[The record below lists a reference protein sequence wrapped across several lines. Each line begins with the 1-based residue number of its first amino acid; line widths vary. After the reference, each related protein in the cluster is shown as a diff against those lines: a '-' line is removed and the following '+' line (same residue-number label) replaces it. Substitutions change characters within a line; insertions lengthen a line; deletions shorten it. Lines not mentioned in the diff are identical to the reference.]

1 MTITVR
7 APRLGE
13 GVEELTVGRLLA
25 APGAAVVTGAP
36 LLELESDKV
45 VTELAAPAAGR
56 LLRAL
61 VPEGSLVR
69 VGDPLVLLETDT
81 AEGVDGAADL
91 PPQVLPRAAPPEA
104 SAVPAPLSPS
114 PAAPPPPAGAPPEGG
129 RKAPFYSPL
138 ARKLAA
144 LHGVDLALVEGTGLG
159 GRVMKQ
165 DIYDYLERRAGSGGS
180 AAGGSELR
188 PHSLAR
194 TRIAENMVRSIR
206 ASAPVLTVME
216 ADLSAVTAHRAA
228 RKEEFARQGLRL
240 TLTAYFVAAAAAA
253 LRRHPTVNASWTE
266 KGLEVH
272 REINIGM
279 AVSLGEEGL
288 LVPVIRR
295 ADTLD
300 LTDIARAVEDLAR
313 RSRERTLRPDEVR
326 GGTFSLTNHGTGGSL
341 FATPIILQPQVG
353 ILGIGSMRKRP
364 VAVQTADGSDAVA
377 VRPMAYLSFVFD
389 HRVMDGEGA
398 DRFLSSVKSALED
411 WR

>member
-91 PPQVLPRAAPPEA
+91 PP
-104 SAVPAPLSPS
+104 
-114 PAAPPPPAGAPPEGG
+114 PPAGAPPEAGAGEGG

-165 DIYDYLERRAGSGGS
+165 DIYDYLDRRAGSGGS

-206 ASAPVLTVME
+206 TSAPVLTVME

>member
-45 VTELAAPAAGR
+45 VTELAAPSAGR

-91 PPQVLPRAAPPEA
+91 
-104 SAVPAPLSPS
+104 
-114 PAAPPPPAGAPPEGG
+114 PPPPAGAPPEGG

-300 LTDIARAVEDLAR
+300 LADIARAVEDLAR